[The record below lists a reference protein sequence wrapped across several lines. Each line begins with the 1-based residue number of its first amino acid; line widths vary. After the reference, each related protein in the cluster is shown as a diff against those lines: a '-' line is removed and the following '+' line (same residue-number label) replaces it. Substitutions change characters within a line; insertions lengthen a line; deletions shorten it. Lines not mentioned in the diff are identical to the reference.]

1 MRELSCMEASQ
12 LGAQAVLANVPSAAW
27 LTTVSRQSFVVD
39 GDVAAAAAALRGAVR
54 DLQASPAKYNSWTE
68 LRGDGRDFTLLAV
81 TAIGWLD
88 PTRITLAPEPSDGGR
103 TRVRMVGWS
112 AGLLPLT
119 IPAAPLLNLC
129 LFFVPFAGV
138 SWLRTSKLKKAM
150 LAQAS
155 APGDVGPSPLS

>member
-39 GDVAAAAAALRGAVR
+39 GDVTKAEAALRGA
-54 DLQASPAKYNSWTE
+54 
-68 LRGDGRDFTLLAV
+68 GRDFTLLAV

>member
-1 MRELSCMEASQ
+1 ML
-12 LGAQAVLANVPSAAW
+12 
-27 LTTVSRQSFVVD
+27 D
-39 GDVAAAAAALRGAVR
+39 GQGHNCEQRLR
-54 DLQASPAKYNSWTE
+54 
-68 LRGDGRDFTLLAV
+68 
-81 TAIGWLD
+81 AIGWLD

>member
-1 MRELSCMEASQ
+1 ML
-12 LGAQAVLANVPSAAW
+12 
-27 LTTVSRQSFVVD
+27 D
-39 GDVAAAAAALRGAVR
+39 GQGHNCEQRLR
-54 DLQASPAKYNSWTE
+54 
-68 LRGDGRDFTLLAV
+68 
-81 TAIGWLD
+81 AIGWLESLD

-112 AGLLPLT
+112 TGLLPLT

-150 LAQAS
+150 LAQTS
-155 APGDVGPSPLS
+155 GLEPSPLS

>member
-39 GDVAAAAAALRGAVR
+39 GDVTKAEAALRGAVR

-88 PTRITLAPEPSDGGR
+88 PTRITLAPEPSDVGR

-129 LFFVPFAGV
+129 LFFVPFGGV

-150 LAQAS
+150 LAQTS
-155 APGDVGPSPLS
+155 GLEPSPLS

>member
-1 MRELSCMEASQ
+1 MLDSQ
-12 LGAQAVLANVPSAAW
+12 GHNCEQ
-27 LTTVSRQSFVVD
+27 R
-39 GDVAAAAAALRGAVR
+39 LR
-54 DLQASPAKYNSWTE
+54 
-68 LRGDGRDFTLLAV
+68 
-81 TAIGWLD
+81 AIGWLD

-103 TRVRMVGWS
+103 TRVRMVGW

-150 LAQAS
+150 LAQTS
-155 APGDVGPSPLS
+155 GLEPSPLS

>member
-1 MRELSCMEASQ
+1 MAR
-12 LGAQAVLANVPSAAW
+12 P
-27 LTTVSRQSFVVD
+27 D
-39 GDVAAAAAALRGAVR
+39 GDNARAGAV
-54 DLQASPAKYNSWTE
+54 
-68 LRGDGRDFTLLAV
+68 GRRTHA
-81 TAIGWLD
+81 
-88 PTRITLAPEPSDGGR
+88 RSHGGL
-103 TRVRMVGWS
+103 
-112 AGLLPLT
+112 GLLPLT

>member
-1 MRELSCMEASQ
+1 MLDSQ
-12 LGAQAVLANVPSAAW
+12 GHNCEQ
-27 LTTVSRQSFVVD
+27 R
-39 GDVAAAAAALRGAVR
+39 LR
-54 DLQASPAKYNSWTE
+54 
-68 LRGDGRDFTLLAV
+68 
-81 TAIGWLD
+81 AIGWLD

-112 AGLLPLT
+112 AGVLPLM

-150 LAQAS
+150 LAQTS
-155 APGDVGPSPLS
+155 GLEPSPLS

>member
-12 LGAQAVLANVPSAAW
+12 LAVQAVLANVPSVAW

-88 PTRITLAPEPSDGGR
+88 PTGITLVPEPSDGGR
-103 TRVRMVGWS
+103 TRVRMVGWAS
-112 AGLLPLT
+112 CPSRSQRRRCSTFVSSSCPLRASRGCGRPSSRRRCWRRLLGWSLP
-119 IPAAPLLNLC
+119 
-129 LFFVPFAGV
+129 
-138 SWLRTSKLKKAM
+138 R
-150 LAQAS
+150 
-155 APGDVGPSPLS
+155 

>member
-1 MRELSCMEASQ
+1 MARPDADN
-12 LGAQAVLANVPSAAW
+12 ARA
-27 LTTVSRQSFVVD
+27 
-39 GDVAAAAAALRGAVR
+39 GAV
-54 DLQASPAKYNSWTE
+54 
-68 LRGDGRDFTLLAV
+68 GRRAH
-81 TAIGWLD
+81 A
-88 PTRITLAPEPSDGGR
+88 RSHGR
-103 TRVRMVGWS
+103 L